1 MNNTKRKII
10 REKIAKRMS
19 VEDIQFGYPDNNK
32 SHGEITEHDKKNIQ
46 AMRDYAKKGL
56 KTRGGVR
63 IIAYVLFSF
72 LFSLDW

>member
-32 SHGEITEHDKKNIQ
+32 SHGEITEHDKKIFKPCAIMQ
-46 AMRDYAKKGL
+46 KK
-56 KTRGGVR
+56 
-63 IIAYVLFSF
+63 A
-72 LFSLDW
+72 